1 MTFHINLLILIWLHN
16 GQSPTR
22 IQIRRL
28 LCFLPLV
35 IKHNKLSSINFWSK
49 ELHQVLVLKILVSRH
64 SNLSGIRDIHKIK
77 ITLNF

>member
-1 MTFHINLLILIWLHN
+1 MTFHINLLVLIWFHY

-28 LCFLPLV
+28 LCFLSLV

-49 ELHQVLVLKILVSRH
+49 ELHQVLVLKILGNRH
-64 SNLSGIRDIHKIK
+64 NNLSGIRDIHKIK